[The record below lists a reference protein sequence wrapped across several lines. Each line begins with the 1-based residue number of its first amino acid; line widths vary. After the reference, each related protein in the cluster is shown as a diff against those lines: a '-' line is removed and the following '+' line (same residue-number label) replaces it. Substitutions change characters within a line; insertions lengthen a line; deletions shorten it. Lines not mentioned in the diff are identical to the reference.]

1 MQSVRIPGT
10 PRNIVDRYN
19 RELVKIIRSPEITAR
34 LQEMEFEVVAGT
46 PEQFGG
52 WIRSEIPRWGKVIK
66 ETGAKAE

>member
-1 MQSVRIPGT
+1 
-10 PRNIVDRYN
+10 
-19 RELVKIIRSPEITAR
+19 LVKIIRSPEITAR